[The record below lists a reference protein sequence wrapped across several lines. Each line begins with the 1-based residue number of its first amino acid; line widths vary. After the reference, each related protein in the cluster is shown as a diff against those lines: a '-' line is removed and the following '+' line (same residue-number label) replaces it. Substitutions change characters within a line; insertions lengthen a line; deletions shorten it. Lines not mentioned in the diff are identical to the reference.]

1 VAYLKLRE
9 QCVGIYGPARYTA
22 GMPTFF
28 EGMKRIFKGKPVF
41 ADDDYYHTA
50 PDQNQPVPQPGERP
64 AAPQS
69 RIQKNNPSTFPV
81 VYLKHSNT
89 HINGNRMEVY
99 CRIVNTWPAEVLI
112 DKIYM
117 FGVKREIDATLR
129 AGQER
134 EFLVYSGSKLTKQY
148 FESRLDYKTHEEGD
162 YFEAIHDITFLY
174 HSEDK
179 TYTVNDIRLRRP
191 VKDIY
196 G

>member
-1 VAYLKLRE
+1 
-9 QCVGIYGPARYTA
+9 
-22 GMPTFF
+22 
-28 EGMKRIFKGKPVF
+28 
-41 ADDDYYHTA
+41 
-50 PDQNQPVPQPGERP
+50 
-64 AAPQS
+64 
-69 RIQKNNPSTFPV
+69 
-81 VYLKHSNT
+81 
-89 HINGNRMEVY
+89 MEVY

-148 FESRLDYKTHEEGD
+148 FEARLDYKTQEEGD
-162 YFEAIHDITFLY
+162 YFEAIHDIMFLY

-179 TYTVNDIRLRRP
+179 TYTINDIRLRKP
-191 VKDIY
+191 IKDIY